1 MNPHTRSAPAAE
13 SASTAVLLPPIYLRT
28 HMPLWKTHRS
38 HIGTA
43 DLLPAKA
50 SHIPVSSYNLSFLPS
65 FPGLTD
71 QESFSLFYQLSQV
84 SATGKQRFPLF
95 PWLNSCFSR
104 GGVKFLKVRLGTRGG
119 PPREMVCGCFRF
131 RDQEFLK
138 FLIFAK
144 SETKI
149 HKLAPLRQCEFSFQ
163 RKTQKFK
170 DF

>member
-65 FPGLTD
+65 FPGLTG

-95 PWLNSCFSR
+95 PRLNIPFLNEQTFSHR
-104 GGVKFLKVRLGTRGG
+104 LVLSMSAGVSSGKRVPRLASFCIRNPQAGESFFQSVPPGT
-119 PPREMVCGCFRF
+119 PV
-131 RDQEFLK
+131 
-138 FLIFAK
+138 K
-144 SETKI
+144 SNEW
-149 HKLAPLRQCEFSFQ
+149 
-163 RKTQKFK
+163 QKR
-170 DF
+170 